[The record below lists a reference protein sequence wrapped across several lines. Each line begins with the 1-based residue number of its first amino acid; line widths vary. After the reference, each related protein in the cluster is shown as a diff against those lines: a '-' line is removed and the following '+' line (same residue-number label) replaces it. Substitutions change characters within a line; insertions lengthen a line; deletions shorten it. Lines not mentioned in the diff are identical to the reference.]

1 LYLSFPSHSSSKSSE
16 MNGTFCI
23 IVNDE
28 LVLVNGKLENLAFK
42 KS

>member
-28 LVLVNGKLENLAFK
+28 LVNAKWKTWHLRKAN
-42 KS
+42 